1 LLRLPEEDLFLP
13 YETFKE
19 ACGLVLA
26 RIRQLKED
34 GAVHMAPH
42 LDQGLEE
49 IIQHG
54 LQNVGMYHAKRPLKR
69 NAEGDIVTEDISL
82 LFYYHNRL
90 DGYELEKII

>member
-1 LLRLPEEDLFLP
+1 MLRLPEEDLYLP

-19 ACGLVLA
+19 ACGQVLA
-26 RIRQLKED
+26 RIHQLREE

-42 LDQGLEE
+42 LNVGLEE

-69 NAEGDIVTEDISL
+69 NEEGNIVTEDIRL
-82 LFYYHNRL
+82 LYYYHNRL